1 MCLSGTG
8 EDASGGAIMIYSM
21 LQKRITEG
29 SLLLRDETGAEHLF
43 GSGEPRATMV
53 LEKPGVLR
61 RILRN
66 PALELG
72 DSYID
77 GDWNTPDLL
86 TLLNVL
92 RRNFDAAA
100 GAAWMR
106 RLQALLRLGN
116 TLRRSRHNVS
126 VHYDLDEPLFRAF
139 LDAEMHYSCAYFTD
153 PSMSLEAAQQE
164 KADLIAR
171 KLCLETDQRVLDI
184 GCGWGSLA
192 IHLASRFGVHVTG
205 LTLSVEQHRVATAEA
220 RRRGLSDKV
229 TFLLEDYREHQGS
242 YDRVVSVGMFEHVGK
257 AAYDTFFDVVRER
270 LNPGGV
276 CLLHTIGRPG
286 PPVHLTNPWIDR
298 HIFPGGY
305 IPSASEVLVPLE
317 QSGLVLCD
325 LEIWRR
331 HYAYTLHHWQ
341 ERFQAR
347 REDFVGSKGERFCR
361 IWEFYLAASESSF
374 DVGELEVFHFQLG
387 KDQDAVPLSRDYLYR
402 DDTGVPPMAQAGSRR
417 LSEVR

>member
-1 MCLSGTG
+1 
-8 EDASGGAIMIYSM
+8 MIYSM
-21 LQKRITEG
+21 LGQRISEG

-43 GSGEPRATMV
+43 GSGQPKATMV

-72 DSYID
+72 ESYVD
-77 GDWNTPDLL
+77 GDWSTPDLV

-92 RRNFDAAA
+92 RRNFGSASSS
-100 GAAWMR
+100 AWLR
-106 RLQALLRLGN
+106 RLQALLSLGN
-116 TLRRSRHNVS
+116 TLRRARRNVS
-126 VHYDLDEPLFRAF
+126 THYDLDEPLFRAF
-139 LDAEMHYSCAYFTD
+139 LDDEMHYSCAYFAD
-153 PSMSLEAAQQE
+153 SGMSLEHAQQA
-164 KADLIAR
+164 KAELIAR
-171 KLCLETDQRVLDI
+171 KLCLEAGQRVLDI

-192 IHLASRFGVHVTG
+192 MHLASRFGVHVTG

-220 RRRGLSDKV
+220 GRRGLGDQV
-229 TFLLEDYREHQGS
+229 EFLLQDYREHEGS
-242 YDRVVSVGMFEHVGK
+242 YDRVVSVGMFEHVGR
-257 AAYDTFFDVVRER
+257 AAYGTFFDVVRER

-286 PPVHLTNPWIDR
+286 PPLHVTNPWIDR

-331 HYAYTLHHWQ
+331 HYAYTLNHWQ
-341 ERFQAR
+341 QRFQAR
-347 REDFVGSKGERFCR
+347 REAFVGSKGERFCR
-361 IWEFYLAASESSF
+361 VWEFYLAASESSF
-374 DVGELEVFHFQLG
+374 DVGELEVFHFQIG
-387 KDQDAVPLSRDYLYR
+387 KDQDAVPLTRDYLYR
-402 DDTGVPPMAQAGSRR
+402 EDAVAQPRVPPGPRR
-417 LSEVR
+417 VSEAR